1 MAPPSINPQRLAKLQ
16 LQLRDYESAMR
27 RIYEDA
33 VITPT
38 RPLVLTY
45 TLGTTGRRIGE
56 VLQLTTEDIM
66 WQDKRIL
73 WRIEKKK
80 APEVLSLPASDRLLR
95 LLDRYIRLN
104 GVAYRLFDVSRQQAW
119 LDVKRTLARYGLAGW
134 RPHDLR
140 HAFALK
146 ILLDTRDIEKTRRW
160 LAHSDYRLILYYVKI
175 VGLDF
180 DRYPVEL

>member
-1 MAPPSINPQRLAKLQ
+1 MEKIDPRRLAKIQ
-16 LQLRDYESAMR
+16 LQLRDYEAVMR

-33 VITPT
+33 IITPT
-38 RPLVLTY
+38 RALTLTY
-45 TLGTTGRRIGE
+45 VLGATGRRIGE
-56 VLQLTTEDIM
+56 ALQLTTEDIL

-73 WRIEKKK
+73 WHIEKKK
-80 APEVLSLPASDRLLR
+80 APEVLSLPASDRLLK

-104 GVAYRLFDVSRQQAW
+104 GVSFKLFEVSRQQAW
-119 LDVKRTLARYGLAGW
+119 LDVKKTLARYGLAGW

-146 ILLDTRDIEKTRRW
+146 MLLDTRDIERTRRW
-160 LAHSDYRLILYYVKI
+160 LAHSDYRLILYYVRV

-180 DRYPVEL
+180 DRYPIDI